1 MYWNIGVTGGMELHD
16 SSSEK
21 LFRRSVLGGIGGL
34 GIAFAGLPITAGDES
49 DVLENVEADPHTEDT
64 YRAVVDALIPETPA
78 LADELGPEHEPGGL
92 DVDLEQYLI
101 WSFNNSEE
109 IRADGLTA
117 EQLSQLG
124 IDLDEDGLSALIDG
138 VLDGVSSTINPVIET
153 LGFTEVENVFGTLER
168 LTVEVGEGTA
178 ETGAAN
184 VEFVVETA
192 NTSVQGVSK
201 NYPYAPVFPVVF
213 DLVALEFVAQGENE
227 DDVEPNP
234 EFAAGGA
241 FARLSRTDRLRCL
254 EWILDGGVVDRLDEE
269 LGDLIGTPG
278 TLKYV
283 VTALHAATTLGYYS
297 EWSGYG
303 ATKTDAPSQ
312 RSLETPV
319 HQVQSRQQTDYPG
332 LEPGYDDHRGFEL
345 NEFRENDY

>member
-1 MYWNIGVTGGMELHD
+1 MKLND
-16 SSSEK
+16 SAGET

-34 GIAFAGLPITAGDES
+34 GIAVAGLPITAGEES
-49 DVLENVEADPHTEDT
+49 DVLENVDADPHTRDT
-64 YRAVVDALIPETPA
+64 YRAVVDALIPETPE

-92 DVDLEQYLI
+92 NVDLEQFLI

-109 IRADGLTA
+109 IRAEGLTT
-117 EQLSQLG
+117 EQASELG

-138 VLDGVSSTINPVIET
+138 VLEGVSSTVRPVIDT
-153 LGFTEVENVFGTLER
+153 LGLTEVETVFGTLER
-168 LTVEVGEGTA
+168 VLIEVGTDGA

-184 VEFVVETA
+184 VEFLVRTA
-192 NTSVQGVSK
+192 NTSIQAVSK
-201 NYPYAPVFPVVF
+201 NYPYAPVFALVF
-213 DLVALEFVAQGENE
+213 DLVALEFVARGQNE
-227 DDVEPNP
+227 DDVAAEPAFP
-234 EFAAGGA
+234 AGGV
-241 FARLSRTDRLRCL
+241 FARLSRDDRLRCL
-254 EWILDGGVVDRLDEE
+254 EWIIDGGVVDTLDEE

-303 ATKTDAPSQ
+303 ATKTDDPSQ
-312 RSLETPV
+312 RTLATPV
-319 HQVQSRQQTDYPG
+319 HEVQSRRQTDYPG